1 VLASAFL
8 SPLQL
13 VKDLDIRFGNKPG
26 RVAMTTDLRDF
37 SGQVVLLVGAA
48 SGIGRSAA
56 ELILSRG
63 ATIVI
68 ADLDQAGLSSLQSDL
83 GINANQV
90 KCIDMSDQK
99 SIQALV
105 ANVISEHGQIDA
117 VVNTAG
123 IVGPTNTKLED
134 VDWAIFEK
142 TVTINLFGTIW
153 LTQAV
158 IPHMKSRKYGR
169 IAHVASIAGKEGNPG
184 MHPYNTSKSGM
195 IGFIKGIGKEVATE
209 GITINA
215 FAPAVIRTPMNA
227 GTSDETL
234 KYMLGRIPMGRVGEP
249 EEAAEMLAFMV
260 SKACSFTTGFTF
272 DASGGRATY

>member
-1 VLASAFL
+1 
-8 SPLQL
+8 
-13 VKDLDIRFGNKPG
+13 
-26 RVAMTTDLRDF
+26 MTTDLRDF

-63 ATIVI
+63 ATVVI

-83 GINANQV
+83 GINTNQV
-90 KCIDMSDQK
+90 KSVDMSDQK

-134 VDWAIFEK
+134 VEWALFEK

-260 SKACSFTTGFTF
+260 SRACSFTTGWIVEP
-272 DASGGRATY
+272 G

>member
-1 VLASAFL
+1 MA
-8 SPLQL
+8 
-13 VKDLDIRFGNKPG
+13 
-26 RVAMTTDLRDF
+26 TTIDLRDF

-90 KCIDMSDQK
+90 KAVDMSDQK

>member
-1 VLASAFL
+1 LA
-8 SPLQL
+8 
-13 VKDLDIRFGNKPG
+13 KDLDIRFGNKPG

-56 ELILSRG
+56 DLILSRG
-63 ATIVI
+63 ATVVI

-90 KCIDMSDQK
+90 MSVDMSDQK

-260 SKACSFTTGFTF
+260 SRACSFTTGFTF

>member
-1 VLASAFL
+1 
-8 SPLQL
+8 
-13 VKDLDIRFGNKPG
+13 
-26 RVAMTTDLRDF
+26 MTNDLRDF

-63 ATIVI
+63 ATVVI

-83 GINANQV
+83 GINANHV
-90 KCIDMSDQK
+90 KSVDMSDQK

-134 VDWAIFEK
+134 VEWALFEK

-260 SKACSFTTGFTF
+260 SRACSFTTGFTF

>member
-1 VLASAFL
+1 
-8 SPLQL
+8 
-13 VKDLDIRFGNKPG
+13 
-26 RVAMTTDLRDF
+26 MTTDLRDF
-37 SGQVVLLVGAA
+37 TGQVVLIVGAA

-56 ELILSRG
+56 ELIASRG
-63 ATIVI
+63 ATVVV
-68 ADLDQAGLSSLQSDL
+68 ADLDRDGLSSLQSDL
-83 GINANQV
+83 KLQATQV
-90 KCIDMSDQK
+90 KSVDLSNQS

-105 ANVISEHGQIDA
+105 ASVLTDHGQIDA
-117 VVNTAG
+117 LVNTAG

-134 VDWAIFEK
+134 VDWAAFEK
-142 TVTINLFGTIW
+142 TVAINLFGTIW

-184 MHPYNTSKSGM
+184 MHAYNTSKAGM
-195 IGFIKGIGKEVATE
+195 IGFVKGVGKEVAAD

-215 FAPAVIRTPMNA
+215 FAPAVIRTPFNA

-234 KYMLGRIPMGRVGEP
+234 KYMLARIPMGRVGEP

>member
-1 VLASAFL
+1 LI
-8 SPLQL
+8 
-13 VKDLDIRFGNKPG
+13 KDLDIRFGNKPG

-90 KCIDMSDQK
+90 KAVDMSDQK

>member
-1 VLASAFL
+1 
-8 SPLQL
+8 
-13 VKDLDIRFGNKPG
+13 
-26 RVAMTTDLRDF
+26 MTTDLRDF

-90 KCIDMSDQK
+90 KAVDMSDQK

-169 IAHVASIAGKEGNPG
+169 IAYVASIAGKEGNPG

>member
-1 VLASAFL
+1 
-8 SPLQL
+8 
-13 VKDLDIRFGNKPG
+13 
-26 RVAMTTDLRDF
+26 MTNDLRDF

-56 ELILSRG
+56 ELILSRS
-63 ATIVI
+63 ATVVI

-90 KCIDMSDQK
+90 KSVDMSDQK

-134 VDWAIFEK
+134 VEWALFEK

-158 IPHMKSRKYGR
+158 IPHMKARKYGR

-260 SKACSFTTGFTF
+260 SRACSFTTGFTF

>member
-1 VLASAFL
+1 
-8 SPLQL
+8 
-13 VKDLDIRFGNKPG
+13 
-26 RVAMTTDLRDF
+26 MTIDLRDF

-90 KCIDMSDQK
+90 KAVDMSDQK

>member
-1 VLASAFL
+1 
-8 SPLQL
+8 
-13 VKDLDIRFGNKPG
+13 
-26 RVAMTTDLRDF
+26 MTTDLRDF

-63 ATIVI
+63 ATVVI

-90 KCIDMSDQK
+90 KSVDMSDQK

-123 IVGPTNTKLED
+123 IVGPTNTRLED
-134 VDWAIFEK
+134 VEWALFEK

-158 IPHMKSRKYGR
+158 IPHMKARKYGR

-260 SKACSFTTGFTF
+260 SRACSFTTGFTF